1 MINIEE
7 FEKME
12 LRVGTIR
19 KAENFPKAKKPAY
32 KLRIDFGSFGRKW
45 SSAQI
50 TENYSLIALVGRRII
65 AAMNL
70 GNKVIGTFKSEVL
83 VMGAEDNNGN
93 IVLIE
98 PDRDIENGSLVD

>member
-1 MINIEE
+1 
-7 FEKME
+7 
-12 LRVGTIR
+12 
-19 KAENFPKAKKPAY
+19 
-32 KLRIDFGSFGRKW
+32 
-45 SSAQI
+45 
-50 TENYSLIALVGRRII
+50 
-65 AAMNL
+65 MNL